1 MRKDRFQQEKTVVVL
16 LGIAL
21 TCLPAIGADTGKVS
35 VTVHEPGTEH
45 PLPCRAWLST
55 GNKRLFNPATES
67 CSSYASDRSFSCDG
81 QFVIEVPAGKAVIHV
96 ERGKEYWPVDKQ
108 IIVEPRQTS
117 KVEITLKRWVNMCEE
132 GWYSSDIHCHF
143 GLGNLRILKQ
153 LALADDV
160 NLEPILTLWN
170 HQSPTPPGGI
180 WPDWP
185 SGSSIHADAT
195 HIVTLR
201 NQEIERIGGEAFES
215 VGALLMFGLTK
226 PVKMPPH
233 GSRYPCDAVLGRI
246 AKGTSPRCII
256 DTDKPIW
263 GENVVGVALGLFDSV
278 QVCHNHY
285 HRQATLQDGRV
296 GWGMAGAD
304 IEQQQKDWGQDE
316 LFHRT
321 NSTYYRFLN
330 CGFKLAATGGS
341 AMGVMAVPLG
351 YGRTYA
357 KLDGAFTESNYLDA
371 IRAGRT
377 FATNGPVLTLT
388 ANGLDSGAEIQYS
401 IAHDEPIRIKAELRS
416 IQRIDSLEL
425 IYNGGVIKRLNLKD
439 RVPSPVL
446 EESAVMD
453 LKPLRS
459 GWIAIRAVF
468 TCSDGHLRQAHTS
481 PVYVTVDG
489 KPAASK
495 NDAEYMIR
503 WIDRLLEVSN
513 KPDRYQSDGERTE
526 TQKIFRDARHIYE
539 NIARNAID
547 VWRENP

>member
-1 MRKDRFQQEKTVVVL
+1 MLQNVYQQEKIAVVL
-16 LGIAL
+16 LGIVLA
-21 TCLPAIGADTGKVS
+21 CMPAIGADTGKVS
-35 VTVHEPGTEH
+35 VIVHEPGTEH
-45 PLPCRAWLST
+45 PLPCRAWVSI
-55 GNKRLFNPATES
+55 GNNHLFNPVTES
-67 CSSYASDRSFSCDG
+67 CTSYARDRSFSCDG
-81 QFVIEVPAGKAVIHV
+81 QFVIDVPAGKAVIHI
-96 ERGKEYWPVDKQ
+96 ERGKEYWPVDKE
-108 IIVEPRQTS
+108 IIVEQDKTA
-117 KVEITLKRWVNMCEE
+117 KVEIVLKRWINICEE

-143 GLGNLRILKQ
+143 GLNDLRILKQ

-160 NLEPILTLWN
+160 NFEPILTLWN
-170 HQSPTPPGGI
+170 HQSPVPSGGI

-185 SGSSIHADAT
+185 GGSSIHADAA
-195 HIVTLR
+195 HLVTLR
-201 NQEIERIGGEAFES
+201 NQEIERIGGNPFES
-215 VGALLMFGLTK
+215 VGALLIFGLTK
-226 PVKMPPH
+226 PVNMPPQ

-246 AKGTSPRCII
+246 AKETSPECII

-285 HRQATLQDGRV
+285 HREATLQDGRV

-304 IEQQQKDWGQDE
+304 IEQQQNDWIQDE

-330 CGFKLAATGGS
+330 CGFRLAATGGS

-357 KLDGAFTESNYLDA
+357 KLDGPLTEANYLNA

-377 FATNGPVLTLT
+377 FATNGPVLILT

-401 IAHDEPIRIKAELRS
+401 TAQNEPIRIKAELRS
-416 IQRIDSLEL
+416 IQRINSLEL
-425 IYNGGVIKRLNLKD
+425 IYNGKVIKTLNLGD

-446 EESAVMD
+446 EESAVME
-453 LKPLRS
+453 LKPQRS
-459 GWIAIRAVF
+459 GWIAARAIF
-468 TCSDGHLRQAHTS
+468 TSPDGHLRQAHTS
-481 PVYVTVDG
+481 PVYVTVDD

-495 NDAEYMIR
+495 DDAQYMIR
-503 WIDRLLEVSN
+503 WIDRLLEVSR
-513 KPDRYQSDGERTE
+513 KPDRYQSEDERIE
-526 TQKIFRDARHIYE
+526 TQKIFKEARNIYE
-539 NIARNAID
+539 KISRKAIE

>member
-1 MRKDRFQQEKTVVVL
+1 MRQNIFQQEKIAVVL
-16 LGIAL
+16 LGILLA
-21 TCLPAIGADTGKVS
+21 CLPAIGANTGKVS
-35 VTVHEPGTEH
+35 VSVHEPGTEH
-45 PLPCRAWLST
+45 PLPCRAWVSI
-55 GNKRLFNPATES
+55 GNKHLFNPATES
-67 CSSYASDRSFSCDG
+67 CTSYARDRSFSCDG
-81 QFVIEVPAGKAVIHV
+81 QFVIEVPTSKAMIHI
-96 ERGKEYWPVDKQ
+96 ERGKEYWPVDKE
-108 IIVEPRQTS
+108 IVVELSQTS
-117 KVEITLKRWVNMCEE
+117 KVEIALKRWVNMCEE

-143 GLGNLRILKQ
+143 GLDDLRILKQ

-160 NLEPILTLWN
+160 NFEPILTLWN
-170 HQSPTPPGGI
+170 HQSPAPADGI

-195 HIVTLR
+195 HMVTLR
-201 NQEIERIGGEAFES
+201 NQEIERIGGNPFES

-226 PVKMPPH
+226 PVKMPPQD
-233 GSRYPCDAVLGRI
+233 SRYPCDAFLGRI
-246 AKGTSPRCII
+246 ARETSPECII

-285 HRQATLQDGRV
+285 HRKATLQDGRV

-304 IEQQQKDWGQDE
+304 IEQQQNDWDQDE

-341 AMGVMAVPLG
+341 AMGVMPVPLG

-357 KLDGAFTESNYLDA
+357 KLDGPLTEANYLDA

-377 FATNGPVLTLT
+377 FATNGPVLILT

-401 IAHDEPIRIKAELRS
+401 IVRNEPIQIKAELRS

-425 IYNGGVIKRLNLKD
+425 IYNERMIKRLNLEDK
-439 RVPSPVL
+439 VPSLVL
-446 EESAVMD
+446 QESAVME

-459 GWIAIRAVF
+459 GWIAARAIF
-468 TCSDGHLRQAHTS
+468 TSPDGHLRQAHTS
-481 PVYVTVDG
+481 PVYIIVDG
-489 KPAASK
+489 KPTASK
-495 NDAEYMIR
+495 NDAQYMIR
-503 WIDRLLEVSN
+503 WIDRLLEVSR
-513 KPDRYQSDGERTE
+513 KPDRYQSDDERSE
-526 TQKIFRDARHIYE
+526 TQEIFKQARHIYE
-539 NIARNAID
+539 NIARRAIE

>member
-1 MRKDRFQQEKTVVVL
+1 MVAVVL
-16 LGIAL
+16 LGIMLA
-21 TCLPAIGADTGKVS
+21 CLPAIGADTGMVS
-35 VTVHEPGTEH
+35 VTVHEPGTEN
-45 PLPCRAWLST
+45 PLPCRAWVSI
-55 GNKRLFNPATES
+55 GSNRIFNPATKS
-67 CSSYASDRSFSCDG
+67 CTSYARDRSFSCDG

-96 ERGKEYWPVDKQ
+96 ERGKEYWPVDKE
-108 IIVEPRQTS
+108 IVVEPGQTS
-117 KVEITLKRWVNMCEE
+117 KVEIVLKRWVNMCEE

-143 GLGNLRILKQ
+143 GLNDLRVLKQ

-160 NLEPILTLWN
+160 SFEPILTLWN
-170 HQSPTPPGGI
+170 HQSPAPPGGI

-185 SGSSIHADAT
+185 SGSSVHADAT
-195 HIVTLR
+195 HMVTLR
-201 NQEIERIGGEAFES
+201 NQEIERIGGDEFES
-215 VGALLMFGLTK
+215 VAALLMFGLTK
-226 PVKMPPH
+226 PVKMPPR

-246 AKGTSPRCII
+246 ARETSPRCII

-285 HRQATLQDGRV
+285 HRQATLQAGRV

-304 IEQQQKDWGQDE
+304 IEQQQKDWDQDE

-357 KLDGAFTESNYLDA
+357 KLDGPLTEANYLDA

-377 FATNGPVLTLT
+377 FATNGPVLILT
-388 ANGLDSGAEIQYS
+388 VDDLDSGSEIRYS
-401 IAHDEPIRIKAELRS
+401 TAQNRPIRIKAELRS

-425 IYNGGVIKRLNLKD
+425 IYNGRVIKRLNLKD
-439 RVPSPVL
+439 KVPSPVL
-446 EESAVMD
+446 EESAVMR
-453 LKPLRS
+453 LKPSRS
-459 GWIAIRAVF
+459 GWIAARAVF
-468 TCSDGHLRQAHTS
+468 TNPDGHLRQAHTS
-481 PVYVTVDG
+481 PVYITVDN
-489 KPAASK
+489 KPTASM

-503 WIDRLLEVSN
+503 WIDRLLEVSE
-513 KPDRYQSDGERTE
+513 KPDRYQSDGERAA
-526 TQKIFRDARHIYE
+526 TQKIFRQARQIYE
-539 NIARNAID
+539 NIALKAVE
-547 VWRENP
+547 VWKENP

>member
-1 MRKDRFQQEKTVVVL
+1 MRKNRFKQEMVVVVL
-16 LGIAL
+16 LWVVL
-21 TCLPAIGADTGKVS
+21 VCLPVIGADTGKVS
-35 VTVHEPGTEH
+35 VTVHEHGTEN
-45 PLPCRAWLST
+45 PLPCRAWVSI
-55 GNKRLFNPATES
+55 GDERLFNPATKS
-67 CSSYASDRSFSCDG
+67 CTSYAKDRSFSCDG
-81 QFVIEVPAGKAVIHV
+81 QFVIEVPAGKTVIHV
-96 ERGKEYWPVDKQ
+96 ERGKEYWPVDKE
-108 IIVEPRQTS
+108 IVVESNQTS
-117 KVEITLKRWVNMCEE
+117 KVEITLKRWINMCEE

-143 GLGNLRILKQ
+143 GLDDLRILKQ

-160 NLEPILTLWN
+160 NFEPILTLWN
-170 HQSPTPPGGI
+170 HQSPAPPGGI

-185 SGSSIHADAT
+185 SGSSINADAT

-201 NQEIERIGGEAFES
+201 NQEIERIGGDEFES

-226 PVKMPPH
+226 PVKMPPR

-246 AKGTSPRCII
+246 ARETSPRCII

-285 HRQATLQDGRV
+285 HRQATLQAGRV

-304 IEQQQKDWGQDE
+304 IEEQQKDWNQDE

-357 KLDGAFTESNYLDA
+357 KLDGPLTEASYLDA

-377 FATNGPVLTLT
+377 FATNGPVLILT
-388 ANGLDSGAEIQYS
+388 ADDLVSGAEIQYS
-401 IAHDEPIRIKAELRS
+401 TAQSEPIRIKAELRS
-416 IQRIDSLEL
+416 IQRIDLLEL
-425 IYNGGVIKRLNLKD
+425 IYNGRVIKRLNMENK
-439 RVPSPVL
+439 VPSPVL
-446 EESAVMD
+446 EESAVME

-459 GWIAIRAVF
+459 GWIAARAVF
-468 TCSDGHLRQAHTS
+468 TSPDGHLRQAHTS

-503 WIDRLLEVSN
+503 WIDRLLEVSR
-513 KPDRYQSDGERTE
+513 KPDRYQSNNERAE
-526 TQKIFRDARHIYE
+526 TQKIFRQARQIYE
-539 NIARNAID
+539 NIARKALEI
-547 VWRENP
+547 WKENP